1 MFDLRRM
8 TKNFLLGETL
18 DKPGLM
24 SYIQSLEE
32 IVYSIRPSSKS
43 ESRRLEIAKE
53 QLRNIRRHSKRLA
66 ERVKTLEE
74 RITTLEEN
82 TEVQKE
88 G

>member
-1 MFDLRRM
+1 MIDFRGM
-8 TKNFLLGETL
+8 TKRFLLGETL

-53 QLRNIRRHSKRLA
+53 QVRNIKRHSRRLT
-66 ERVKTLEE
+66 ERVRTLEE
-74 RITTLEEN
+74 RISTLEEN
-82 TEVQKE
+82 KE

>member
-1 MFDLRRM
+1 MFDLRKM
-8 TKNFLLGETL
+8 TRNFLLGETL

-53 QLRNIRRHSKRLA
+53 QVRNIKRHSRRLT
-66 ERVKTLEE
+66 ERVRTLEE
-74 RITTLEEN
+74 RISTLEEN
-82 TEVQKE
+82 KE

>member
-1 MFDLRRM
+1 MIDFGAM
-8 TKNFLLGETL
+8 TKKFLLGETL

-53 QLRNIRRHSKRLA
+53 QVRNIKRHSRRLA

-74 RITTLEEN
+74 RISTLEEN
-82 TEVQKE
+82 KE

>member
-1 MFDLRRM
+1 MIDIRGM
-8 TKNFLLGETL
+8 TKRFLLGETL
-18 DKPGLM
+18 DKPRLK

-53 QLRNIRRHSKRLA
+53 QVRNIKRHSRRLA

-74 RITTLEEN
+74 RISTLEEN
-82 TEVQKE
+82 KE